1 MKMSAVRS
9 IAGLCA
15 VGTIAFAAPAFAA
28 DPTAAEREEAKTVF
42 AQRCTVCHGPTGA
55 GDGPTAAALNP
66 KPRAFADPAFQ
77 AAAKDADIEKVIA
90 DGGPSIGKS
99 PLMPPNPD
107 LKAKPGVVAAL
118 REIVRNFKKK

>member
-1 MKMSAVRS
+1 MKKSAVRLA
-9 IAGLCA
+9 AGLCA
-15 VGTIAFAAPAFAA
+15 VGTVAFAAPAFAA
-28 DPTAAEREEAKTVF
+28 EPTAAEREEAKTVF
-42 AQRCTVCHGPTGA
+42 TQRCTVCHGATGA

-107 LKAKPGVVAAL
+107 LKAKPGVVAGL

>member
-1 MKMSAVRS
+1 MKKSAVRLA
-9 IAGLCA
+9 AGISA

-28 DPTAAEREEAKTVF
+28 DPTAAEREEAKTIF
-42 AQRCTVCHGPTGA
+42 AQRCVVCHGTTGA

-77 AAAKDADIEKVIA
+77 AAAKDADLEKVIVE
-90 DGGPSIGKS
+90 GGPSVGKS

-107 LKAKPGVVAAL
+107 LKAKPGVVAGL
-118 REIVRNFKKK
+118 REIVRAFKKK